1 MRALDVGLL
10 TISWQACLQ
19 EKPPLAQVLAARPL
33 KQSRARGK
41 LTQFSKI
48 QDHQCNAGSSMTEQ
62 TVLVKSVQTKD
73 REPLTDEG

>member
-19 EKPPLAQVLAARPL
+19 EEPPLAQVLAAGL
-33 KQSRARGK
+33 SSRAGGGK

-73 REPLTDEG
+73 REALTDEG

>member
-19 EKPPLAQVLAARPL
+19 EEPQVLAARPL
-33 KQSRARGK
+33 KQSRAGGGK